1 MASGGRE
8 LSGRTFTDVQDTE
21 DPVQIVFKYFKT
33 NKVRISYAIQK
44 SFPFLEGLRD
54 RELITNKMYDDYQE
68 SCKHLV
74 PVQKVMYDVLN
85 ELEKKFDLAVLDAL
99 FSEVNRAE
107 YPDLIHIYK
116 DFQNMIHDKLCLPEG
131 DGEEREERSHT
142 QLRLEEGTGRNSA
155 SRSLTWSLP
164 EPSADGKNLTENGL
178 PGCSHEREQING
190 LQEEATRERKD
201 APRSH
206 QTDDQTA
213 QESAPGGT
221 EQHSQDIQMKSCS
234 VPLVDIKKE
243 KPFYSED
250 EQRTRTRAKYQA
262 TDVIVISSDDSEELS
277 DEDNF
282 PKASTSALRSQC
294 EIRIQG
300 LLESNEEKET
310 QEATHSYQIKPKP
323 MNFRDSPTFRSPL
336 KRERRRIY
344 VSSESSEEEM
354 LPKVT
359 FCTPERRSGQNTMG
373 AELQETGNKCFCVMC
388 CSDRVPEGQEARMES
403 RQASSRRDAA
413 DVGNN
418 STLGKDIGKKRTK
431 KGYTC
436 KIKALQKRKRKRKDS
451 LRLASHGPDL
461 PGRKRGRNRLLS
473 SGSNGSLRKRGW
485 SKGIKIVTSKLLRR
499 VRKRGPRIPKE
510 LNANFYTPELPVTCG
525 DAKATLM
532 REVFKQGVWKKSIRS
547 EDGKWYTPKE
557 FEVAGGRASSKNWKI
572 SVRCHGWTLREL
584 MEKGILPDPPTK
596 WRKKRTLDS
605 DIHTFVDPYPQ
616 NSNECEVCHQG
627 GKLYCCDTCSKSFH
641 ENCHIPPV
649 EIERDPWSCIFCKT
663 KAIRKRCRESP
674 KCHQESEVL
683 MKRMDNEEKLKCEL
697 LLLKVCCSVERNP
710 FTTQCHMQET
720 AGDQQKCLHLDEI
733 KTELNEKKYVLVK
746 EFVQD
751 IRCMFQ
757 SYKALDENYV
767 TVARNLEAKFEKNF
781 KNIFGIQERTPNNY
795 LSPGLGPFSH

>member
-213 QESAPGGT
+213 QESAPGESFEEVPVDSDISLEPPSPPPYDNKRT

-294 EIRIQG
+294 E
-300 LLESNEEKET
+300 
-310 QEATHSYQIKPKP
+310 P

-373 AELQETGNKCFCVMC
+373 L
-388 CSDRVPEGQEARMES
+388 
-403 RQASSRRDAA
+403 
-413 DVGNN
+413 
-418 STLGKDIGKKRTK
+418 
-431 KGYTC
+431 
-436 KIKALQKRKRKRKDS
+436 
-451 LRLASHGPDL
+451 
-461 PGRKRGRNRLLS
+461 
-473 SGSNGSLRKRGW
+473 SNGGSAA
-485 SKGIKIVTSKLLRR
+485 V
-499 VRKRGPRIPKE
+499 
-510 LNANFYTPELPVTCG
+510 NH
-525 DAKATLM
+525 
-532 REVFKQGVWKKSIRS
+532 RE
-547 EDGKWYTPKE
+547 
-557 FEVAGGRASSKNWKI
+557 
-572 SVRCHGWTLREL
+572 
-584 MEKGILPDPPTK
+584 
-596 WRKKRTLDS
+596 
-605 DIHTFVDPYPQ
+605 
-616 NSNECEVCHQG
+616 
-627 GKLYCCDTCSKSFH
+627 
-641 ENCHIPPV
+641 
-649 EIERDPWSCIFCKT
+649 
-663 KAIRKRCRESP
+663 ESP
-674 KCHQESEVL
+674 ES
-683 MKRMDNEEKLKCEL
+683 
-697 LLLKVCCSVERNP
+697 P
-710 FTTQCHMQET
+710 
-720 AGDQQKCLHLDEI
+720 QKW
-733 KTELNEKKYVLVK
+733 V
-746 EFVQD
+746 
-751 IRCMFQ
+751 R
-757 SYKALDENYV
+757 
-767 TVARNLEAKFEKNF
+767 
-781 KNIFGIQERTPNNY
+781 
-795 LSPGLGPFSH
+795 